1 MSVLIGFHKKKK
13 QKKMFLF
20 VTILLIND
28 TFDVRVI
35 LWNNVFNLGASFLN
49 WDSLLARLNSHY
61 TAWAYKQKK
70 AALTPGHLDQ

>member
-1 MSVLIGFHKKKK
+1 MSVLIGFHKKK

-35 LWNNVFNLGASFLN
+35 LWKNFFNLGASFLN
-49 WDSLLARLNSHY
+49 
-61 TAWAYKQKK
+61 
-70 AALTPGHLDQ
+70 

>member
-1 MSVLIGFHKKKK
+1 MALPSLGKSNHAIMSVLIGFHKKK

-35 LWNNVFNLGASFLN
+35 LWKNFFNLGASFLN
-49 WDSLLARLNSHY
+49 
-61 TAWAYKQKK
+61 
-70 AALTPGHLDQ
+70 